1 MNVKK
6 CEKLLYLNTFKRKY
20 NSLLIKKK
28 KQANIVNIFCCC
40 FSQSYVKKKKKTLSQ
55 TAIKSP
61 SRQIFST
68 ERDYTRYGMLLKW
81 VATLLIWWG
90 GMSVGTVTVAVPML
104 RNRHFGKTAPGNSDP
119 FPSAPASR
127 AITFVEIRR
136 EKKKRCRLLSFLT
149 RKSDRSKF

>member
-1 MNVKK
+1 
-6 CEKLLYLNTFKRKY
+6 
-20 NSLLIKKK
+20 
-28 KQANIVNIFCCC
+28 
-40 FSQSYVKKKKKTLSQ
+40 
-55 TAIKSP
+55 
-61 SRQIFST
+61 
-68 ERDYTRYGMLLKW
+68 
-81 VATLLIWWG
+81 
-90 GMSVGTVTVAVPML
+90 MSVGTVTVAVPML